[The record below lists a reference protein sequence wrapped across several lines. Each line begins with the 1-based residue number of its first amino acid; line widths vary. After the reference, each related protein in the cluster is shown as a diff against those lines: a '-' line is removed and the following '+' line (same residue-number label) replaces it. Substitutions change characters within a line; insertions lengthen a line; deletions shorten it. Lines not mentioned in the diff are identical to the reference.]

1 MGTRYSLP
9 VTTVPPVDL
18 SPYAPRSGP
27 AFTGTALFGG
37 PVRLSDGT
45 AASPGLSF
53 AQDTDS
59 GLTRIADNTLGLA
72 AAGTEQFRVAAA
84 TASVNIIQ
92 ATGATV
98 GNSPIFS
105 AIGADTNIGINFNAK
120 NGGGFA
126 FNATGTQFA
135 ILPTAGSVN
144 YAIVT
149 GAAAGS
155 PPSVQVRG
163 EDASVDLALVPKGSG
178 GRVRF
183 GNLTATDDAPVT
195 GFIEVRDSSGV
206 LRKLAV
212 IA

>member
-27 AFTGTALFGG
+27 SFSGTSVFGG

-45 AASPGLSF
+45 AGAPGLAF
-53 AQDTDS
+53 AQDSDS
-59 GLTRIADNTLGLA
+59 GLTRIAENTLALA

-84 TASVNIIQ
+84 TASVNLIQ

-105 AIGADTNIGINFNAK
+105 AVGTDTNIGINFNAK

-135 ILPTAGSVN
+135 ILPAAGSVN
-144 YAIVT
+144 YVIAT

-155 PPSVQVRG
+155 PPSVQARG
-163 EDASVDLALVPKGSG
+163 QDMSVDLALVPKGSG
-178 GRVRF
+178 GRIRF
-183 GNLTATDDAPVT
+183 GSLTATADAPVT
-195 GFIEVRDSSGV
+195 GFIEVRDSSGT